1 MRLLHAGNACHR
13 TGLAGAG
20 NRAGSGEDTRASVRQ
35 LLPLH
40 RLSGHYRCDRDHGAG
55 AHGSQAMKVA
65 TANPNGLMVLDRPN
79 SYIGKSVPRPNLER
93 LMQGRGLYVSDME
106 LPRMAHVVFLRS
118 PHAHAKI
125 IAVDA
130 TEARRMPDV
139 VAIVTGKELAAV
151 VTPWVGVLSHLKG
164 LKSAPQH
171 AIAIDRVCWQGEAV
185 AAVVATTRAV
195 AEDAAEAVKVEY
207 GKLDAVTDMRTALD
221 PETTVIH
228 PSLGDNLAFERN
240 LDAGAVDAAFAGSD
254 EVVEADF
261 IFGRHTGVTLEPR
274 AVVADWNVAEQRLTI
289 YQGTQAPHMVQS
301 IAALHLGLEDRQVRV
316 VCKDVGGSFGIK
328 VHIYADEMAVYAL
341 SKLLRRPVKF
351 VADRVESFN
360 TDIHARDHRCKG
372 RIGVKRDGT
381 IMAFEIDDLT
391 GIGPYSMYPRTSAI
405 EANQVVNLVGGPYL
419 TKNYRA
425 RARVVLQNKNVMCQ
439 YRAVGHPIACSVT
452 EGLVDLAASK
462 IGMDPVEIRRR
473 NLIADD
479 AYPCASPSGLRFEQL
494 SHHAAMSK
502 LMTMMGYDAL
512 RAEQAAL
519 RRKNIHRGVGI
530 ASFIEVTNPSAAFYG
545 VGGARISSQD
555 GVAVRLDATGSV
567 ICQTSITEQGQGSE
581 SLTAQI
587 VGSVLGV
594 SMERV
599 RVILGDTDNTPY
611 GGGTWASRGA
621 GIGGEAALQAAKVL
635 RKNILDVAA
644 AILQSSPA
652 ELDIADNAIVSAS
665 DGSSRIDLREL
676 ARIVYFRPDTLPPG
690 IQPELMATRH
700 FVPREYPFAF
710 TNGVQASWIEVDTDT
725 GFVRLL
731 RPWVVE
737 DCGTII
743 NPQLVDEQIRGGVV
757 QGLGAALFEKC
768 IYDERGQLTNANMA
782 DYLVPMS
789 GEMPD
794 IDVGH
799 VVSPT
804 SETELG
810 ARGAGE
816 AGTAG
821 AAAAVTNAVNDA
833 LKPFGTIITEIPL
846 TPQVILTALGRI

>member
-1 MRLLHAGNACHR
+1 MTSAK
-13 TGLAGAG
+13 T
-20 NRAGSGEDTRASVRQ
+20 EK
-35 LLPLH
+35 
-40 RLSGHYRCDRDHGAG
+40 LS
-55 AHGSQAMKVA
+55 
-65 TANPNGLMVLDRPN
+65 VLDRPN
-79 SYIGKSVPRPNLER
+79 SYIGKTVPRPNLDR

-106 LPRMAHVVFLRS
+106 LPRMGHVVFVRS

-125 IAVDA
+125 VRIESTSAK
-130 TEARRMPDV
+130 RMPGV
-139 VAIVTGKELAAV
+139 IAIVNGPELAAV
-151 VTPWVGVLSHLKG
+151 ITPWVGVLSHLKG

-185 AAVVATTRAV
+185 AAVVATSRAL
-195 AEDAAEAVKVEY
+195 AEDAAEAILVEY
-207 GKLDAVTDMRTALD
+207 EELEAVTDMRTALD
-221 PETTVIH
+221 PETPVIH
-228 PSLGDNLAFERN
+228 PLLGDNLAFERIHE
-240 LDAGAVDAAFAGSD
+240 AGQVDQAFAASD
-254 EVVEADF
+254 AVAEADF
-261 IFGRHTGVTLEPR
+261 VFGRHTGVTLEPR
-274 AVVADWNVAEQRLTI
+274 AVVADWNAAEARLTI
-289 YQGTQAPHMVQS
+289 YQGTQAPHMVQN
-301 IAALHLGLEDRQVRV
+301 IAALHLGLEESQVRV

-328 VHIYADEMAVYAL
+328 VHIYADEMATYAL

-351 VADRVESFN
+351 VADRIESFN

-381 IMAFEIDDLT
+381 ITAFEIDDLT

-419 TKNYRA
+419 AKNYRA
-425 RARVVLQNKNVMCQ
+425 RARVVFQNKNVMCQ

-452 EGLVDLAASK
+452 EGLVDLAATK
-462 IGMDPVEIRRR
+462 IGMDPIDIRRR
-473 NLIADD
+473 NLIPDD
-479 AYPCASPSGLRFEQL
+479 AYPCGSPSGLKFEQL
-494 SHHAAMSK
+494 SHHASLGK
-502 LMTMMGYDAL
+502 LVEMMDYEAL
-512 RAEQAAL
+512 RTEQAAL
-519 RRKNIHRGVGI
+519 RKRNVHRGIGI

-545 VGGARISSQD
+545 VGGAKISSQD
-555 GVAVRLDATGSV
+555 GVAVRLDAQGAV
-567 ICQTSITEQGQGSE
+567 ICQTSITDQGQGSE

-594 SMERV
+594 SMDRV
-599 RVILGDTDNTPY
+599 RVILGDTDVTPY

-621 GIGGEAALQAAKVL
+621 GIGGEAALQATKVL

-652 ELDIADNAIVSAS
+652 ELDIVDNIIVNAADGAA
-665 DGSSRIDLREL
+665 RIDLREL

-690 IQPELMATRH
+690 VQAELMATRH
-700 FVPREYPFAF
+700 YVPREYPFAF
-710 TNGVQASWIEVDTDT
+710 TNGIQASWLEVDIET
-725 GFVRLL
+725 GFIKLL
-731 RPWVVE
+731 KHWVVE

-789 GEMPD
+789 AEVPD

-804 SETELG
+804 LESELG
-810 ARGAGE
+810 AKGAGE

-821 AAAAVTNAVNDA
+821 AAAAVANAVNDA
-833 LKPFGTIITEIPL
+833 LRPFGAVITEIPL

>member
-1 MRLLHAGNACHR
+1 MNKPEGKA
-13 TGLAGAG
+13 
-20 NRAGSGEDTRASVRQ
+20 
-35 LLPLH
+35 
-40 RLSGHYRCDRDHGAG
+40 LSE
-55 AHGSQAMKVA
+55 
-65 TANPNGLMVLDRPN
+65 LDKPN
-79 SYIGKSVPRPNLER
+79 SYIGKTVPRPNLDR
-93 LMQGRGLYVSDME
+93 LLQGRGSYVSDMV

-125 IAVDA
+125 VKIDA
-130 TEARRMPDV
+130 DAARRAPGV
-139 VAIVTGKELAAV
+139 IAIVTGSDLAAV
-151 VTPWVGVLSHLKG
+151 ITPWVGVLSHLKG

-185 AAVVATTRAV
+185 AAIVATSRAV
-195 AEDAAEAVKVEY
+195 AEDAAEIVSVTYEE
-207 GKLDAVTDMRTALD
+207 LDAVTDMRPALD
-221 PETTVIH
+221 PATPVVH

-240 LDAGAVDAAFAGSD
+240 FDAGAVDQAFADSD
-254 EVVEADF
+254 AVVEADF

-274 AVVADWNVAEQRLTI
+274 AVVADWNVAEARLTI
-289 YQGTQAPHMVQS
+289 YQGTQAPHMVQNL
-301 IAALHLGLEDRQVRV
+301 AALHLGLEEAQVRI

-328 VHIYADEMAVYAL
+328 VHIYADEMATYAL
-341 SKLLRRPVKF
+341 TKLLRRPIKY

-381 IMAFEIDDLT
+381 ILAFEIDDLT

-405 EANQVVNLVGGPYL
+405 EANQVVNLVGGPY
-419 TKNYRA
+419 TTRNYRA
-425 RARVVLQNKNVMCQ
+425 RARVVFQNKNVMCQ
-439 YRAVGHPIACSVT
+439 YRGVGHPIACSVT
-452 EGLVDLAASK
+452 EGLVDLAAMK

-479 AYPCASPSGLRFEQL
+479 AYPCASPSGLKFELL
-494 SHHAAMSK
+494 SHHASMDK
-502 LMTMMGYDAL
+502 LIGMMNYDAL

-519 RRKNIHRGVGI
+519 RKKNIHRGIGF

-555 GVAVRLDATGSV
+555 GVAVRLDAQGSV

-621 GIGGEAALQAAKVL
+621 GIGGEGALQRAKVL
-635 RKNILDVAA
+635 RNNVLAVAA
-644 AILQSSPA
+644 AILQSTPA
-652 ELDIADNAIVSAS
+652 ELDITGNAVVNAD
-665 DGSSRIDLREL
+665 DGALRIEL
-676 ARIVYFRPDTLPPG
+676 KELSRIVYFRPDTLPPG

-710 TNGVQASWIEVDTDT
+710 TNGVQASWLEVDTET
-725 GFVRLL
+725 GFIRLL
-731 RPWVVE
+731 RHWVVE

-743 NPQLVDEQIRGGVV
+743 NPQLGDEQIRGGVV

-794 IDVGH
+794 IEVSH

-804 SETELG
+804 AETELG
-810 ARGAGE
+810 AKGAGE

-821 AAAAVTNAVNDA
+821 AAAAVANAVNDA
-833 LKPFGTIITEIPL
+833 LRPFGATITEIPI
-846 TPQVILTALGRI
+846 TPQIVLTALGRI